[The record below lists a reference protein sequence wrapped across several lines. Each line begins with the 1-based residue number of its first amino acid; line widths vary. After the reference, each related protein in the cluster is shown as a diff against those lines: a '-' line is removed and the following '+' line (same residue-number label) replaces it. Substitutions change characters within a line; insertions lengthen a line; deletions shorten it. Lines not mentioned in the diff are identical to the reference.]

1 MKCPKCDYLGFETGD
16 RCKNCGYDF
25 SLSPVVTER
34 DLRLDAT
41 FQRTLDTSL
50 DPTLD
55 PTLDSSLNPTPSM
68 KYWLDQLDVA
78 LAAPAAGADRDIDL
92 SPPVVPAA
100 ARAAAPPPPVRAAV
114 KLPLFRPPTDDDDE
128 PLIKLP
134 AAPRPPL
141 AVRKTP
147 DMPRLRAVPRPVP
160 RSDEPVLQFAD
171 EGGPDPELRL
181 RDEAAPVTPAPRR
194 AALDD
199 RANGVSGAGLRLG
212 AAAIDHA
219 ILFAIDAAVIYLTM
233 RMAALPFDQWS
244 LLPAAPL
251 LSFLLLVK
259 FAYFCAF
266 TAVGGQTIGKMALSI
281 RVVSDGDVGIDASC
295 AVRRTLAGFASLV
308 FGLGFIPALFD
319 SERRALH
326 DRIAHTRVVA
336 LRPA

>member
-1 MKCPKCDYLGFETGD
+1 MKCPKCDYLGFDTGD

-25 SLSPVVTER
+25 SLSPAVSEP
-34 DLRLDAT
+34 DIRLDAT
-41 FQRTLDTSL
+41 LE
-50 DPTLD
+50 
-55 PTLDSSLNPTPSM
+55 PTPST

-78 LAAPAAGADRDIDL
+78 LAAPGVDFARQMELSSTAA
-92 SPPVVPAA
+92 SPAA
-100 ARAAAPPPPVRAAV
+100 RPVHQPAPVRAETR
-114 KLPLFRPPTDDDDE
+114 LPLFRPSTDDDDE

-147 DMPRLRAVPRPVP
+147 EMPRLRAVPRPGP
-160 RSDEPVLQFAD
+160 RVEEPVLQFAD
-171 EGGPDPELRL
+171 EGAPEQELRL
-181 RDEAAPVTPAPRR
+181 RAEEVPTAPAR
-194 AALDD
+194 AARPAAQDE
-199 RANGVSGAGLRLG
+199 RANVVCSAGTRLG
-212 AAAIDHA
+212 AAAIDHL
-219 ILFAIDAAVIYLTM
+219 ILFTIDAAVFYFTM
-233 RMAALPFDQWS
+233 RMAALSSDQWS

-266 TAVGGQTIGKMALSI
+266 TAVGGQTVGKMALSI
-281 RVVSDGDVGIDASC
+281 RVVSDGAAGIDAAC

-308 FGLGFIPALFD
+308 LGLGFIPALFD
-319 SERRALH
+319 AERRAFH